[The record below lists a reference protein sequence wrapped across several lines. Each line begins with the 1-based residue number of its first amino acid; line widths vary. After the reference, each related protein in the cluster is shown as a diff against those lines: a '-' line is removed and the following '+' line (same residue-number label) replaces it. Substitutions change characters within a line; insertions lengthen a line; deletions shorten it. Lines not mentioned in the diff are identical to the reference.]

1 MRNLC
6 YQTYI
11 YACIHICMDAYMLC
25 FPTGNVRIFHMF
37 ASPYKYKD
45 YFITIPKVIEN
56 PEVKGIISLQIDI
69 LKKYH

>member
-1 MRNLC
+1 
-6 YQTYI
+6 
-11 YACIHICMDAYMLC
+11 MDAYMLC

-56 PEVKGIISLQIDI
+56 PEVNIISLQIDI
-69 LKKYH
+69 LEKYH

>member
-45 YFITIPKVIEN
+45 YFITIPKVIES
-56 PEVKGIISLQIDI
+56 PEVNIISLQIDI
-69 LKKYH
+69 LEKYH